1 MKKILL
7 SKFVESYNEVVS
19 NMQERYFNDNVFCVC
34 NYVNLQI
41 KIEKLSEIINKSLEL
56 KTQNIS
62 SIYRYVLFT
71 AYLIE
76 NYTNL
81 QIDVDMYKTYDLL
94 RSSGLLN
101 KILSLVPENE
111 INESKKFIDMILHDI
126 LYFKEENE

>member
-1 MKKILL
+1 M
-7 SKFVESYNEVVS
+7 
-19 NMQERYFNDNVFCVC
+19 
-34 NYVNLQI
+34 
-41 KIEKLSEIINKSLEL
+41 
-56 KTQNIS
+56 
-62 SIYRYVLFT
+62 
-71 AYLIE
+71 YLIE

-111 INESKKFIDMILHDI
+111 INESQKFVDMILHDI

>member
-1 MKKILL
+1 MKEILL

-19 NMQERYFNDNVFCVC
+19 NMQERYFNDNVFCIC

-41 KIEKLSEIINKSLEL
+41 KIEKLSEIIDKSLEL

-71 AYLIE
+71 VYLIE

-101 KILSLVPENE
+101 KILSLIPENE
-111 INESKKFIDMILHDI
+111 INESQKFVDMILHDI

>member
-1 MKKILL
+1 MKEILL

-19 NMQERYFNDNVFCVC
+19 NMQERYFNDNVFCIC

-41 KIEKLSEIINKSLEL
+41 KIEKLSEIIDKSLEL

-71 AYLIE
+71 VYLIE

-101 KILSLVPENE
+101 KILSLIPENE
-111 INESKKFIDMILHDI
+111 INESQKFVVMILHDI

>member
-1 MKKILL
+1 MKEILL
-7 SKFVESYNEVVS
+7 SEFVESYNEVVS
-19 NMQERYFNDNVFCVC
+19 NMQERYFNDNVFCIC

-111 INESKKFIDMILHDI
+111 INESQKFVDMILHDI

>member
-1 MKKILL
+1 MKEILL

-19 NMQERYFNDNVFCVC
+19 NMQERYFNDNVFCIC

-111 INESKKFIDMILHDI
+111 INESQKFVDMILHDI